1 MFYIHIATY
10 YCIKLI
16 KLMSIKSKIRTI
28 KDFPKTGIMFRDV
41 STLFADPEGIRMLVD
56 SFTREYESRED
67 IDLIVGIESR
77 GFIVGS
83 LIANA
88 LNKGFVMIRKPGK
101 LPGKVISQSYA
112 LEYGED
118 SVEIHQ
124 DAFPKGTRVLI
135 MDDLIATGGT
145 VAAAI
150 SLVEQLGGI
159 VSELA
164 FIVDLPD
171 LGGSRKLM
179 DEGYKV
185 FSLTEFEGE

>member
-1 MFYIHIATY
+1 
-10 YCIKLI
+10 
-16 KLMSIKSKIRTI
+16 MSIKSKIRTI

-56 SFTREYESRED
+56 SFKREYESRED

-101 LPGKVISQSYA
+101 LPGNVLSESYK

-118 SVEIHQ
+118 SVEIHE
-124 DAFPKGTRVLI
+124 DAFSNGTRILVV
-135 MDDLIATGGT
+135 DDLIATGGT
-145 VAAAI
+145 MTAAI
-150 SLVEQLGGI
+150 SLVEKAGGI

-164 FIVDLPD
+164 FIIDLPD
-171 LGGSRKLM
+171 LGGSKRII
-179 DEGYKV
+179 DAGYNI
-185 FSLTEFEGE
+185 FSLIEFEGE

>member
-1 MFYIHIATY
+1 
-10 YCIKLI
+10 
-16 KLMSIKSKIRTI
+16 MSIKSKIRTI

-56 SFTREYESRED
+56 SFRREYELRKD

-101 LPGKVISQSYA
+101 LPGNVLSESYK

-118 SVEIHQ
+118 SVEIHE
-124 DAFPKGTRVLI
+124 DAF
-135 MDDLIATGGT
+135 
-145 VAAAI
+145 
-150 SLVEQLGGI
+150 
-159 VSELA
+159 
-164 FIVDLPD
+164 
-171 LGGSRKLM
+171 LM
-179 DEGYKV
+179 ARG
-185 FSLTEFEGE
+185 FLSWMI